1 MSLEA
6 IVEHILIEADKE
18 KQKIMQQA
26 MLQAQEI
33 IRQAREE
40 SDELYRGII
49 NTQASFGEKQKQ
61 RLIVH
66 ARLEAKKNLL
76 IAKQELINTVFD
88 RLKSGLNKTQL
99 KKQQIGQD
107 KIQEAYEDMGFYL
120 NKMRQDYETKIAEI
134 LFE

>member
-6 IVEHILIEADKE
+6 IIQHILIEADKE

-40 SDELYRGII
+40 ADDLYRGII
-49 NTQASFGEKQKQ
+49 NTQAGFEEKQKQ
-61 RLIVH
+61 KLIVN

-76 IAKQELINTVFD
+76 IAKQELINAVFD

-99 KKQQIGQD
+99 KKQQISQD
-107 KIQEAYEDMGFYL
+107 KTQEAYEGIDFYL
-120 NKMRQDYETKIAEI
+120 NKMRQDYEIKIAEI